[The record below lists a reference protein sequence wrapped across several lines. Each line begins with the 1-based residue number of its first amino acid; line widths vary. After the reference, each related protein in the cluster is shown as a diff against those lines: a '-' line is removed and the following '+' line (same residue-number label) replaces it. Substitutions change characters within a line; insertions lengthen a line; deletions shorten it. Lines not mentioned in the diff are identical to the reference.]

1 MVTYLNQPVVTSLT
15 KSIILT
21 PKLGFGIFSV
31 SALNRRLGFSH
42 FWDGIIDLF
51 EFNIVVKNNLFMIT
65 NVGKSD
71 AMPNM

>member
-1 MVTYLNQPVVTSLT
+1 MVTYLNQPVVTSST

-21 PKLGFGIFSV
+21 LKLGFGIFGV
-31 SALNRRLGFSH
+31 YALNLSFVFSH
-42 FWDGIIDLF
+42 FWDGIVGLF